1 MDSYAWSGQTTTK
14 GARVTTFL
22 SAVLGVIAGGGA
34 GWIVRG
40 RVDIR
45 RRSQKQTAKG
55 NKSKQFQVGDVGGDF
70 KK

>member
-1 MDSYAWSGQTTTK
+1 M
-14 GARVTTFL
+14 TTFL